1 MTHEILNYVL
11 ISWVLL
17 LGFSDTV
24 SDNGADRLC
33 GFITLLVGTTVL
45 FCLDWIVK

>member
-11 ISWVLL
+11 VSWILL
-17 LGFSDTV
+17 LGFSDAV
-24 SDNGADRLC
+24 SDRGADRLC
-33 GFITLLVGTTVL
+33 GFVTLFVGATIL